1 MGAYIIRRI
10 LWMIVLLFAISFI
23 TFAIFYLLPSAD
35 PALLR
40 AGRGASAELVASI
53 RDQLGLDEP
62 WYTQYWLYMKNIV
75 FHFDFGYSYFNQ
87 ISVKDQIFD
96 RLPATITLGIG
107 AMVIWLLVGIP
118 IGIISAV
125 KRGTWMDK
133 SSMGLAL
140 VAISAPVYWLGLVS
154 LYLFSDDL
162 GVCPLFKG
170 SGTYPLDCNILQ
182 CPEQVIPSLILPW
195 IVLAASFAAIY
206 ARFLRGNLTEVL
218 GEDYIRTARAKGL
231 GERRV
236 ILRHGVR
243 SAATPL
249 VTILGL
255 DLGILLGGAILT
267 ETVFNIPGIGRLVL
281 RRDPEERPA
290 DRAGHGARRR
300 LLHHLPEPGG
310 RHRLRLPR
318 SPRAVQLM
326 APLLEVRNLSVAFDT
341 EDGVVQAVDGVS
353 YTIERGQALGIVG
366 ESGSGKS
373 VSSLTVMGLTR
384 FDSNARISGEVL
396 FEGRD
401 LLNADDATLR
411 GMRGQRDRDDLPGP
425 AQLAASLLQDRRA
438 AGRGDPRAPQGEQ
451 GAGARPRRRDA
462 RHWSG
467 SPSRGGAS
475 TATRTSSPAACAS
488 A

>member
-1 MGAYIIRRI
+1 MGAYIIRRV
-10 LWMIVLLFAISFI
+10 LWMFVLLIAISFI

-40 AGRGASAELVASI
+40 AGRGASTDLVNSI
-53 RDQLGLDEP
+53 RASLGLDKP
-62 WYTQYWLYMKNIV
+62 WYEQYWLYMKGLV
-75 FHFDFGYSYFNQ
+75 LHFDFGYSYFNQ
-87 ISVKDQIFD
+87 ISVKEQIFN
-96 RLPATITLGIG
+96 RLPATITLGLG

-133 SSMGLAL
+133 TSMGLAL

-162 GVCPLFKG
+162 GVWHVFEG

-182 CPEQVIPSLILPW
+182 CPGQVIPSLILPW

-206 ARFLRGNLTEVL
+206 ARFLRGNLSEVL

-267 ETVFNIPGIGRLVL
+267 ETVFNITGIGRL
-281 RRDPEERPA
+281 
-290 DRAGHGARRR
+290 
-300 LLHHLPEPGG
+300 
-310 RHRLRLPR
+310 
-318 SPRAVQLM
+318 
-326 APLLEVRNLSVAFDT
+326 
-341 EDGVVQAVDGVS
+341 S
-353 YTIERGQALGIVG
+353 YDAIQ
-366 ESGSGKS
+366 KS
-373 VSSLTVMGLTR
+373 
-384 FDSNARISGEVL
+384 
-396 FEGRD
+396 
-401 LLNADDATLR
+401 
-411 GMRGQRDRDDLPGP
+411 DLPTVQGTV
-425 AQLAASLLQDRRA
+425 LVAAFFIIFLNLVVDIVYA
-438 AGRGDPRAPQGEQ
+438 FLDPRV
-451 GAGARPRRRDA
+451 RY
-462 RHWSG
+462 S
-467 SPSRGGAS
+467 
-475 TATRTSSPAACAS
+475 
-488 A
+488 